1 MSGGDWDKE
10 RRVAEKLPETAR
22 MVETQVLAFL
32 DEMKRFIQTKGP

>member
-1 MSGGDWDKE
+1 MSGGYWDKE